1 MLLLLVVVQL
11 ISHIC
16 LFETPWTAG
25 HEAFLSSAISESLL
39 KLRSIELMMPSNHLV
54 ICYPLLLLPSI
65 FPNIR
70 VFSIESPLHIRWP
83 TYGHFSFSISPSNEY
98 SALISFRID
107 WFALLEVKG
116 LSRVFF
122 LHHSLKASVLG
133 YSAFFIVQLSHPYVT
148 TGKTIALTVQIF
160 VGKVMALL
168 FNMLSRFVIA
178 FLPRSKCLLIS
189 WLQSPSAVLS
199 EPKKIVF
206 HCFHCFPIYM
216 P

>member
-1 MLLLLVVVQL
+1 MQCFVVVELLSCGQL
-11 ISHIC
+11 FVI
-16 LFETPWTAG
+16 PWIATCQASLTF
-25 HEAFLSSAISESLL
+25 AVSWSLL

-54 ICYPLLLLPSI
+54 IRYPLLLLPSI

-70 VFSIESPLHIRWP
+70 VFSIESLLHIRWP

-133 YSAFFIVQLSHPYVT
+133 YSAFFMVQLSHPYVT

-189 WLQSPSAVLS
+189 WLRSPSAVLS

-206 HCFHCFPIYM
+206 HHFHCFPIYM